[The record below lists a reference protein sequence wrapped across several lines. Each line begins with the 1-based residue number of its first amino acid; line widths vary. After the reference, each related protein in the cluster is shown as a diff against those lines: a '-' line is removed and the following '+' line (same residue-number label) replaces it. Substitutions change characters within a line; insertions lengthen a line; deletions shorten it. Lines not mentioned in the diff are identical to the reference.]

1 MAPRDARRRPQSP
14 RPAPDR
20 RDGAPRTRQRA
31 PARSARRPG
40 PSAPKVGE
48 PGRRQTVLSVAS
60 LLLLGVF
67 VARLVDV
74 QLVNAAPLAE
84 EALAQRLVTANVSAA
99 RADIV
104 DRNGVVLATSVERYN
119 VWVNQTK
126 IATWKRTEQGKVLA
140 EGPFDAAR
148 ILAPILGLN
157 ESELAADL
165 VGDETFVYLAKSIT
179 PEELDLVRA
188 ERISGIEWEA
198 TPVRLYPNG
207 DIAGNVIGFMAE
219 DGQNIGTVG
228 MAGVEKMYQNEL
240 TGTPGSQ
247 TYERSRYGTIIPTG
261 MHSETPAVDGSTVQL
276 TIDRDI
282 QYYTQQAL
290 DQALTTTGASGGTVV
305 VMDTLAGEILALA
318 DSGSVDPNEPGA
330 TAANQRGSG
339 AVQDV
344 FEPGSTAKTITV
356 AAALEEGVATPTSH
370 FVAPYAYETPYKV
383 FHDSHEHR
391 DEKLTLAGVL
401 VKSSNTGTIQ
411 IGQQMSDETRYD
423 YMRKFGL
430 GEPTNLG
437 LPNESA
443 GILHPYQDWDG
454 ITKYATMFGQ
464 GVAVTAVQTAQ
475 VYGVIAND
483 GMRVSPTIV
492 KGFESADGTFT
503 PRDNAEPVR
512 VISEDTAK
520 SLMGMLVEV
529 TEDGT
534 APQAAI
540 DGYLVAGKTGTAQAP
555 DENGELNRIVASFV
569 GIAPADDP
577 RIVVSVVLF
586 DPKSSIWGGETA
598 APLFQDVATFALQ
611 TLRVPPTKG
620 EVTRYPTTW
629 E

>member
-1 MAPRDARRRPQSP
+1 M
-14 RPAPDR
+14 
-20 RDGAPRTRQRA
+20 
-31 PARSARRPG
+31 
-40 PSAPKVGE
+40 
-48 PGRRQTVLSVAS
+48 LSVAS

-67 VARLVDV
+67 AARLVDV

-84 EALAQRLVTANVSAA
+84 EALAQRLVTANVMPA

-140 EGPFDAAR
+140 EGPLDAAR
-148 ILAPILGLN
+148 ILAPIFGMN

-165 VGDETFVYLAKSIT
+165 VGDKTFEYLAKNIT

-188 ERISGIEWEA
+188 ERISGVEWEA
-198 TPVRLYPNG
+198 TSERLYPNG

-219 DGQNIGTVG
+219 DGQSLVKVG
-228 MAGVEKMYQNEL
+228 MAGVEKMYQDEL

-282 QYYTQQAL
+282 QYYTRQAL

-305 VMDTLAGEILALA
+305 VMDTLAGEILALV
-318 DSGSVDPNEPGA
+318 DSGSVDPNDPGA
-330 TAANQRGSG
+330 TAAGQRGSG

-344 FEPGSTAKTITV
+344 FEPGSTAKTITM
-356 AAALEEGVATPTSH
+356 AAALEEGVATPTSQ
-370 FVAPYAYETPYKV
+370 FVAPYTYETPYRV
-383 FHDSHEHR
+383 FRDSHAHA

-411 IGQQMSDETRYD
+411 IGEQMSDETRYD

-443 GILHPYQDWDG
+443 GILHPYEDWDG

-475 VYGVIAND
+475 VYGVVANN
-483 GMRVSPTIV
+483 GLRVSPTIV
-492 KGFESADGTFT
+492 KGFENADGTFT
-503 PRDNAEPVR
+503 PRENAEPVR
-512 VISEDTAK
+512 VISESTAK
-520 SLMGMLVEV
+520 ALMGMLVEV

-555 DENGELNRIVASFV
+555 DENGVLNKIVASFV
-569 GIAPADDP
+569 GIAPADNP
-577 RIVVSVVLF
+577 RIVVSVVLY

-598 APLFQDVATFALQ
+598 APVFHDVATFALQ

-620 EVTRYPTTW
+620 EVTRFPTTW

>member
-1 MAPRDARRRPQSP
+1 MVPDDARLRPRAPRAGPT
-14 RPAPDR
+14 R
-20 RDGAPRTRQRA
+20 RDGAPRNRRQATSRT
-31 PARSARRPG
+31 PQRSG
-40 PSAPKVGE
+40 HSAPKIGE

-74 QLVNAAPLAE
+74 QLVNAEPLAQ
-84 EALAQRLVTANVSAA
+84 EALAQRLVTADVTPA

-126 IATWKRTEQGKVLA
+126 IAAWQRTEQGKVLA
-140 EGPFDAAR
+140 EGPLDAAR

-157 ESELAADL
+157 ESELAAAL
-165 VGDETFVYLAKSIT
+165 VGDKTFEYLAKNIT
-179 PEELDLVRA
+179 PEELDLIRA
-188 ERISGIEWEA
+188 ERISGVEWEA
-198 TPVRLYPNG
+198 TSERLYPNG
-207 DIAGNVIGFMAE
+207 NIAGNVIGFMAE
-219 DGQNIGTVG
+219 DGNVPGAVG
-228 MAGVEKMYQNEL
+228 MAGVEKMYQDEL

-261 MHSETPAVDGSTVQL
+261 MHSETPAIDGSTVQL

-282 QYYTQQAL
+282 QYYAQQAL
-290 DQALTTTGASGGTVV
+290 DAALETTGARGGTVV
-305 VMDTLAGEILALA
+305 VMESTGEILALV
-318 DSGSVDPNEPGA
+318 DSGAVDSNDPGA
-330 TAANQRGSG
+330 TAANLRGSG

-344 FEPGSTAKTITV
+344 FEPGSTAKTITM
-356 AAALEEGVATPTSH
+356 AAALEEGVATPLSQ
-370 FVAPYAYETPYKV
+370 FVAPYAYETPYKT
-383 FHDSHEHR
+383 FRDSHVHP

-401 VKSSNTGTIQ
+401 VTSSNTGTIQ
-411 IGQQMSDETRYD
+411 IGQLMSDETRYD

-464 GVAVTAVQTAQ
+464 GVAVTAVQNAQ
-475 VYGVIAND
+475 VYGVVAN
-483 GMRVSPTIV
+483 GGLRISPTVV
-492 KGFESADGTFT
+492 KGFESPDGTFT
-503 PRDNAEPVR
+503 PRANAEPVR
-512 VISEDTAK
+512 AVSEDTANA
-520 SLMGMLVEV
+520 LMGMLVEV

-534 APQAAI
+534 APKAAI

-555 DENGELNRIVASFV
+555 DENGVLNKIVASFV

-577 RIVVSVVLF
+577 RIVVSVVLY
-586 DPKSSIWGGETA
+586 DPQSSIWGGETA
-598 APLFQDVATFALQ
+598 APVFRDVATFALQ

-620 EVTRYPTTW
+620 EVTRFPTTW

>member
-1 MAPRDARRRPQSP
+1 
-14 RPAPDR
+14 
-20 RDGAPRTRQRA
+20 
-31 PARSARRPG
+31 
-40 PSAPKVGE
+40 
-48 PGRRQTVLSVAS
+48 
-60 LLLLGVF
+60 
-67 VARLVDV
+67 
-74 QLVNAAPLAE
+74 E
-84 EALAQRLVTANVSAA
+84 EALAQRLVTADVTPA

-126 IATWKRTEQGKVLA
+126 IATWKRTEQGKILA
-140 EGPFDAAR
+140 EGPLDAAR
-148 ILAPILGLN
+148 ILAPILGMN

-165 VGDETFVYLAKSIT
+165 VGDQTFQYLAKNIT

-188 ERISGIEWEA
+188 ERISGVEWEA
-198 TPVRLYPNG
+198 TSERLYPNG

-219 DGQNIGTVG
+219 DGQSPGTVG
-228 MAGVEKMYQNEL
+228 MAGVEKMYQDEL

-290 DQALTTTGASGGTVV
+290 AQALTTTGASGGTVV
-305 VMDTLAGEILALA
+305 VMDTLEGEILALA
-318 DSGSVDPNEPGA
+318 DSGSVDPNDPGA

-344 FEPGSTAKTITV
+344 FEPGSTAKTITM
-356 AAALEEGVATPTSH
+356 AAALEEGVATPTSQ
-370 FVAPYAYETPYKV
+370 FVAPYTYETPYRV
-383 FHDSHEHR
+383 FRDSHAHA

-443 GILHPYQDWDG
+443 GILHPYADWDG

-475 VYGVIAND
+475 VYGVVANN
-483 GMRVSPTIV
+483 GLRVSPTIV
-492 KGFESADGTFT
+492 EGFESADGTFT
-503 PRDNAEPVR
+503 PRENAEPVR
-512 VISEDTAK
+512 VISEATAK
-520 SLMGMLVEV
+520 ALMGMLVEV

-534 APQAAI
+534 APKAAI

-555 DENGELNRIVASFV
+555 DENGVLNRIVASFV
-569 GIAPADDP
+569 GIAPADNP
-577 RIVVSVVLF
+577 RIVVSVVLY

-598 APLFQDVATFALQ
+598 APVFHDVATFALQ

>member
-1 MAPRDARRRPQSP
+1 MTPHDGRRRPQSP
-14 RPAPDR
+14 RAAPDR
-20 RDGAPRTRQRA
+20 RDGAPRTRRQA
-31 PARSARRPG
+31 PTRSPRTQG
-40 PSAPKVGE
+40 PSGPKVGE

-67 VARLVDV
+67 AARLVDV

-84 EALAQRLVTANVSAA
+84 EALAQRLVTANVMPA

-126 IATWKRTEQGKVLA
+126 IATWKRTEQGKVFA
-140 EGPFDAAR
+140 EGPLDAAR
-148 ILAPILGLN
+148 ILAPIFGMN

-165 VGDETFVYLAKSIT
+165 VGDKTFEYLAKNIT

-188 ERISGIEWEA
+188 ERISGVEWEA
-198 TPVRLYPNG
+198 TSERLYPNG

-219 DGQNIGTVG
+219 DGQSLVKVG
-228 MAGVEKMYQNEL
+228 MAGVEKMYQDEL

-282 QYYTQQAL
+282 QYYTRQAL

-305 VMDTLAGEILALA
+305 VMDTLAGEILALV
-318 DSGSVDPNEPGA
+318 DSGSVDPNDPGA
-330 TAANQRGSG
+330 TAAGQRGSG

-344 FEPGSTAKTITV
+344 FEPGSTAKTITM
-356 AAALEEGVATPTSH
+356 AAALEEGVATPTSQ
-370 FVAPYAYETPYKV
+370 FVAPYTYETPYRV
-383 FHDSHEHR
+383 FRDSHAHA

-411 IGQQMSDETRYD
+411 IGEQMSDETRYD

-443 GILHPYQDWDG
+443 GILHPYEDWDG

-475 VYGVIAND
+475 VYGVVANN
-483 GMRVSPTIV
+483 GLRVSPTIV
-492 KGFESADGTFT
+492 KGFENADGTFT
-503 PRDNAEPVR
+503 PRENAEPVR
-512 VISEDTAK
+512 VISESTAK
-520 SLMGMLVEV
+520 ALMGMLVEV

-555 DENGELNRIVASFV
+555 DENGVLNKIVASFV
-569 GIAPADDP
+569 GIAPADNP
-577 RIVVSVVLF
+577 RIVVSVVLY

-598 APLFQDVATFALQ
+598 APVFHDVATFALQ

-620 EVTRYPTTW
+620 EVTRFPTTW